1 MLQKSSVPGPSAFA
15 ETLSATL
22 PPRDSKFSSARE
34 RLGEAVR
41 AWNPGHKMHKSGEL
55 RYSVGIIA
63 NDTISC
69 TWMLLRAVVVQ
80 SLSHV
85 RSSMRPWTAAHQ
97 APLSSTGVC
106 SHSCPLSRWCCLSIS
121 PSAIPSPSA
130 FSLSQHQGLFQ
141 WVGSSHQVATVLEL
155 QLQHQSF
162 QWVLRVDFL

>member
-1 MLQKSSVPGPSAFA
+1 MRLQGREFPGGPVVRTPGFPFREYVQKSSVPGPSAFA

-69 TWMLLRAVVVQ
+69 T
-80 SLSHV
+80 
-85 RSSMRPWTAAHQ
+85 
-97 APLSSTGVC
+97 
-106 SHSCPLSRWCCLSIS
+106 
-121 PSAIPSPSA
+121 
-130 FSLSQHQGLFQ
+130 
-141 WVGSSHQVATVLEL
+141 
-155 QLQHQSF
+155 
-162 QWVLRVDFL
+162 